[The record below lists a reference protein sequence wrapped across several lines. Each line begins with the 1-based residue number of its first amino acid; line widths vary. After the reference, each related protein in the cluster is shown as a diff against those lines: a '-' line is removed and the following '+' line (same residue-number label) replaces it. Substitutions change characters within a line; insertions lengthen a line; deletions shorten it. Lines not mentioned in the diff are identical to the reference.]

1 MKFNAL
7 RARIAWPALDNDC
20 NKDSMIVMD
29 FAAGF
34 LLLSLSTLSIW
45 QRKSCRHP
53 FRHHV
58 LIGRPLCP
66 GWLRGVVRLRLR
78 LVSSSRGVAYVRR
91 ACPGDII
98 GQQAVSLFYRPPR
111 FIQFSPVLFTVFL
124 WYLCT
129 FCMQFDRQWRWR
141 AVSIFLIFPMRTI
154 CLFNDLLQ
162 MR

>member
-29 FAAGF
+29 FAAVF

-45 QRKSCRHP
+45 QRKSRRHP

-66 GWLRGVVRLRLR
+66 GWLRGVIRPRLR

-111 FIQFSPVLFTVFL
+111 FIQFSLVLFTVFFMIFMHVL
-124 WYLCT
+124 H
-129 FCMQFDRQWRWR
+129 
-141 AVSIFLIFPMRTI
+141 AV
-154 CLFNDLLQ
+154 
-162 MR
+162 

>member
-98 GQQAVSLFYRPPR
+98 GQQAVSLF
-111 FIQFSPVLFTVFL
+111 FIAPHDLSSFPWFYSLFFMIFMHVLH
-124 WYLCT
+124 
-129 FCMQFDRQWRWR
+129 
-141 AVSIFLIFPMRTI
+141 AV
-154 CLFNDLLQ
+154 
-162 MR
+162 